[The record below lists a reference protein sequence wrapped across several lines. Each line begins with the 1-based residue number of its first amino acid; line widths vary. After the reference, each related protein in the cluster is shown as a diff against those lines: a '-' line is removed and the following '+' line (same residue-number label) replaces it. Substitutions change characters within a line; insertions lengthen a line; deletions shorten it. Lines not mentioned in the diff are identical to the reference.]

1 MTDKVKDSWDLDTGL
16 PDDFDFWITSSEFGY
31 RNEYVSGEVALLIWE
46 GESPDE
52 DVDSIIWPCGSGW
65 EVVEQGRKVQHP
77 KRVRFVNTS
86 IIGKLINRVVEEL
99 GVDMAARG
107 VATEASVWNNLGFH
121 MRREEL
127 EYGTGILEDKG
138 GKTTHLMPVAV
149 LEKPAEKKATAAVTV
164 QDLTGKKLVALAKKL
179 GREEFQRRAM
189 DMEDVVASDDL
200 MGQVLDDSDEGFWS
214 KHH

>member
-1 MTDKVKDSWDLDTGL
+1 MTTKNVPSTWDTDAGL
-16 PDDFDFWITSSEFGY
+16 PDDFDFWITSSKFGY
-31 RNEYVSGEVALLIWE
+31 RNEYMSGEVALLIWE

-52 DVDSIIWPCGSGW
+52 DVASIIWPCGSGW
-65 EVVEQGRKVQHP
+65 EVVEQGEKVQHP
-77 KRVRFVNTS
+77 KRVRFVATS
-86 IIGKLINRVVEEL
+86 IIGKLINRVVKEL

-127 EYGTGILEDKG
+127 EYGAGILEDKG

-149 LEKPAEKKATAAVTV
+149 LEKPAKKKATAVV

-179 GREEFQRRAM
+179 GREEFQKRAM

-200 MGQVLDDSDEGFWS
+200 MAQVLDDSDEGFWS

>member
-1 MTDKVKDSWDLDTGL
+1 MTNKVKDSWDLDTGL
-16 PDDFDFWITSSEFGY
+16 PDDFDFWITSSKFGY
-31 RNEYVSGEVALLIWE
+31 RDEYMSGEVVLLIWE
-46 GESPDE
+46 GESPDG
-52 DVDSIIWPCGSGW
+52 DVASIIWPCGSGW
-65 EVVEQGRKVQHP
+65 EVVEQGKKVQHP
-77 KRVRFVNTS
+77 KRVRFVTTS
-86 IIGKLINRVVEEL
+86 IIGKLINRVVKEL

-127 EYGTGILEDKG
+127 EYGTGILEERG

-149 LEKPAEKKATAAVTV
+149 LEKPQEKKATTV

-179 GREEFQRRAM
+179 GREEFQKRAM

-200 MGQVLDDSDEGFWS
+200 MAQVLDDSDEGFWA